1 MIDLTVAQIADI
13 VGGELAD
20 ISAEVAAGLHVTG
33 TVEFDSRNITPG
45 GLFLA
50 LPGARS
56 DGHDYA
62 ASAVAAGAV
71 VVLAARPVGVP
82 AIVVAPGVHA
92 VGRGDSGLAGVL
104 EHDTD
109 GSGAA
114 VLAALAK
121 LAAAVA
127 AELVAGGLTIIG
139 ITGSSGKTSTKD
151 LLAAVLDPLGEVV
164 APPGSFNNELG
175 HPWTVLRA
183 TARTDYLILELSA
196 RHPGN
201 IAALAAIAPPA
212 IGVVLNVG
220 TAHLGE
226 FGTREAIAQTKAE
239 LPQAVPQS
247 GVVVLNVD
255 DPAVAAMADV
265 TSARVVR
272 VSRSGRSDTGPSDMW
287 AGPVTLDELARP
299 HFTLHAADSPD
310 FAVEVRLAVH
320 GDHQVTNAMCV
331 AAVALECGA
340 TAAQVAVALA
350 GAHPVSQ
357 HRMRVSTR
365 TDGITVIDDAYNAN
379 PDSMRAGLQALAWI
393 ARGGASEGSDTAAG
407 PRRSWAVL
415 GEMAE
420 LGEDAIPEHD
430 RIGRLAVRLD
440 VSRLVVVGM
449 GRSMSAMH
457 HGAVMEGS
465 WGGEAAIVAD
475 VDAAL
480 ALLRAE
486 LRSGDVVLVKA
497 SNAAGL
503 GHSPTAGRRCRR
515 RPEPFPMIEIL
526 IAVGISL
533 TVSILLTPA
542 LIRLFT
548 KQGFGHEIR
557 EDGPPSHKTKRGRRR
572 WAAWLLWPAS
582 GRVISAP
589 TSRDWH
595 STVRARRRRVCWCFF
610 WRRRWVPLDS
620 STT

>member
-1 MIDLTVAQIADI
+1 MIDLTVAQIAEI

-20 ISAEVAAGLHVTG
+20 ISAPAAADLHVTG
-33 TVEFDSRNITPG
+33 TVEFDSRKVTPG

-56 DGHDYA
+56 DGHDHA
-62 ASAVAAGAV
+62 AAAVAAGAV
-71 VVLAARPVGVP
+71 AVLAARPVGVP
-82 AIVVAPGVHA
+82 AIIVSPVPPTAQ
-92 VGRGDSGLAGVL
+92 RGGGLAGVL
-104 EHDTD
+104 EHDDD

-127 AELVAGGLTIIG
+127 AELVAGGLTIVG

-151 LLAAVLDPLGEVV
+151 LLAAVLAPLGEVV

-183 TARTDYLILELSA
+183 AASTDYLILELSA

-201 IAALAAIAPPA
+201 IAELATIAPPA

-226 FGTREAIAQTKAE
+226 FGSREAIAQTKSE
-239 LPQAVPQS
+239 LPQAVPRS

-265 TSARVVR
+265 TAARVVR
-272 VSRSGRSDTGPSDMW
+272 VSRHRRTDAGPADVW
-287 AGPVTLDELARP
+287 AGPVTLDELARSQ
-299 HFTLHAADSPD
+299 FTLHSADND
-310 FAVEVRLAVH
+310 VDIRLAVH
-320 GDHQVTNAMCV
+320 GDHQVSNALCA

-340 TAAQVAVALA
+340 TTEQVSKALA
-350 GAHPVSQ
+350 GAGPVSQ

-365 TDGITVIDDAYNAN
+365 ADGVTIIDDAYNAN
-379 PDSMRAGLQALAWI
+379 PDSMQAGLQALAWI
-393 ARGGASEGSDTAAG
+393 ARGGSGAVR
-407 PRRSWAVL
+407 RRSWAVL

-420 LGEDAIPEHD
+420 LGEDAISEHD

-465 WGGEAAIVAD
+465 WGGEAAVVAD
-475 VDAAL
+475 ADAAL
-480 ALLRAE
+480 TLLRAE
-486 LRSGDVVLVKA
+486 LQPGDVVLVKA

-503 GHSPTAGRRCRR
+503 GALADSLVADTADGAGDRR
-515 RPEPFPMIEIL
+515 
-526 IAVGISL
+526 
-533 TVSILLTPA
+533 
-542 LIRLFT
+542 
-548 KQGFGHEIR
+548 
-557 EDGPPSHKTKRGRRR
+557 
-572 WAAWLLWPAS
+572 
-582 GRVISAP
+582 
-589 TSRDWH
+589 
-595 STVRARRRRVCWCFF
+595 
-610 WRRRWVPLDS
+610 
-620 STT
+620 

>member
-1 MIDLTVAQIADI
+1 MIDLSVAQIAAI

-20 ISAEVAAGLHVTG
+20 ISAQDAAGLHVTG
-33 TVEFDSRNITPG
+33 TVEFDSRKVTSG

-56 DGHDYA
+56 DGHDHA
-62 ASAVAAGAV
+62 ASAVATGAV
-71 VVLAARPVGVP
+71 AVLAARPVGVP
-82 AIVVAPGVHA
+82 AIVVAPQAADARKVDG
-92 VGRGDSGLAGVL
+92 GLAGVL

-127 AELVAGGLTIIG
+127 AELVAGGLTIVG

-151 LLAAVLDPLGEVV
+151 LLAAVLAPLGEVV

-183 TARTDYLILELSA
+183 TASTDYLILELSA

-226 FGTREAIAQTKAE
+226 FGSREAIAKTKAE
-239 LPQAVPQS
+239 LPQAVPRS

-255 DPAVAAMADV
+255 DPAVAAMAEV
-265 TSARVVR
+265 TAARVVR
-272 VSRSGRSDTGPSDMW
+272 VSRHSHTDAGPPDVW

-299 HFTLHAADSPD
+299 QFTLHSGADSV
-310 FAVEVRLAVH
+310 VEVSLAVH
-320 GDHQVTNAMCV
+320 GDHQVSNALCA

-340 TAAQVAVALA
+340 TTEQVANALA
-350 GAHPVSQ
+350 GAGPVSG

-365 TDGITVIDDAYNAN
+365 TDGVTVIDDAYNAN

-393 ARGGASEGSDTAAG
+393 SSSRGAG
-407 PRRSWAVL
+407 RRRSWAVL

-420 LGEDAIPEHD
+420 LGEDAISEHD

-440 VSRLVVVGM
+440 VSRLIVVGI

-465 WGGEAAIVAD
+465 WGGEATVVAD
-475 VDAAL
+475 ADAAL
-480 ALLRAE
+480 TVLRAE
-486 LRSGDVVLVKA
+486 LQPGDVVLVKA

-503 GHSPTAGRRCRR
+503 GALADSLVADTADG
-515 RPEPFPMIEIL
+515 
-526 IAVGISL
+526 
-533 TVSILLTPA
+533 
-542 LIRLFT
+542 
-548 KQGFGHEIR
+548 QGDTR
-557 EDGPPSHKTKRGRRR
+557 
-572 WAAWLLWPAS
+572 
-582 GRVISAP
+582 
-589 TSRDWH
+589 
-595 STVRARRRRVCWCFF
+595 
-610 WRRRWVPLDS
+610 
-620 STT
+620 